1 MALKDIPDSKLLSE
15 LEVLKKI
22 NEALKKKKPFSL
34 VRVGDGENIVLGQYT
49 FLPEKEFMN
58 TYWIKES
65 FGDRDKGTELP
76 NTPLRDQMIVSLK
89 KADIIGV
96 CWQEKNDIRVPDR
109 YKRELTNKI
118 FDHYRIKPAHLCH
131 VFTNRK
137 LVSYQAFWR
146 LLHNYRTLLISKWA
160 KPFAKLIAVRYATLK
175 PKIVGCLS
183 FEHYRQIPTLLN
195 QIGNFRF
202 DLALVSAGVNA
213 VVLTQQIAE
222 RYKKVA
228 IDFGKAMM
236 FMLKDSPRI
245 SPWLPQRAAASPDIC
260 STLHN
265 SRQFISSGAE
275 LYTPSNTACTRSDKT
290 DADTHQKTATS
301 DKNKSAST
309 TAHRRANKE
318 YYSIPL

>member
-22 NEALKKKKPFSL
+22 NEALKRKKPFSL

-65 FGDRDKGTELP
+65 FGDRDKGTDLP
-76 NTPLRDQMIVSLK
+76 NTPLRAQMIASLK

-109 YKRELTNKI
+109 YKRGLTNKI
-118 FDHYRIKPAHLCH
+118 FDHHRIRPAHLCH

-160 KPFAKLIAVRYATLK
+160 KPFAKLIAHRYATLK

-183 FEHYRQIPTLLN
+183 FEHYRQIPNLLN
-195 QIGNFRF
+195 QIGNFQF

-245 SPWLPQRAAASPDIC
+245 SPWIPKPTAVAIR
-260 STLHN
+260 STLY
-265 SRQFISSGAE
+265 SSGEFTSTGAG
-275 LYTPSNTACTRSDKT
+275 LYTPSYTVCARSDKT
-290 DADTHQKTATS
+290 GAGARQKTATS
-301 DKNKSAST
+301 DKKKSASA
-309 TAHRRANKE
+309 TAHTRANKE

>member
-22 NEALKKKKPFSL
+22 NEALKRKKPFSL

-49 FLPEKEFMN
+49 FLQEKEFMN

-65 FGDRDKGTELP
+65 FGDRDKGIDLP
-76 NTPLRDQMIVSLK
+76 NTPLRDQMIASLK

-96 CWQEKNDIRVPDR
+96 CWQKKSDIRVPDR

-118 FDHYRIKPAHLCH
+118 FDHYRIRPAHLCH

-146 LLHNYRTLLISKWA
+146 LIHNYRTLLISKWA
-160 KPFAKLIAVRYATLK
+160 KPFAELIALRYASLK

-183 FEHYRQIPTLLN
+183 FEHYRQIPDLLS

-236 FMLKDSPRI
+236 FMLKASPRI
-245 SPWLPQRAAASPDIC
+245 SPWIPKPVAAPPAFR
-260 STLHN
+260 STLY
-265 SRQFISSGAE
+265 RSGE
-275 LYTPSNTACTRSDKT
+275 STLSGGGFYIPSTTVYTRSGK
-290 DADTHQKTATS
+290 AGARAVNKTAVS
-301 DKNKSAST
+301 YKNRLASANKHT
-309 TAHRRANKE
+309 HANKE